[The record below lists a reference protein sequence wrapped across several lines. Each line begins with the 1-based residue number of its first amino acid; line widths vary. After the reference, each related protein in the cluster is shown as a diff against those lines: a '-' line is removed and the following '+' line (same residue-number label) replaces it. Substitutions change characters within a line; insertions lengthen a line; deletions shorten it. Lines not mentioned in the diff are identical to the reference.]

1 MTEIL
6 MHRGGELVTK
16 DQLDL
21 IPLPEPT
28 ESYMPVSH
36 YHLAEKFLMIS
47 QDILRDYTLVGEN
60 YGLARQGNQFFAVL
74 KFQRERSEIGLSVAF
89 RNSYDRSMAIGL
101 AIGASVF
108 VCDNLALSGE
118 IVVMRK
124 HTKNVWTELEEKA
137 IAIIYKS
144 QNNYEQII
152 DDAHAFESLEMGNDE
167 AFRTMGLLFGNSI
180 ISPRQLTVL
189 KDEWLKP
196 SHEEFQPRTLWS
208 FYNAATESL
217 KSSPPV
223 TIMEKHIRLHEA
235 LTNLGKEAGN
245 VQAGT
250 IVAGYLPAGG
260 QGQEADYQR

>member
-16 DQLDL
+16 DRLDL

-28 ESYMPVSH
+28 DSYVPVSH
-36 YHLAEKFLMIS
+36 YHLADKFLTIS

-60 YGLARQGNQFFAVL
+60 YGIARQGNQFFAVL
-74 KFQRERSEIGLSVAF
+74 KFQREKTDIGLSVAF

-118 IVVMRK
+118 IVVMKK

-152 DDAHAFESLEMGNDE
+152 DDAQAFKSLGMDNDE

-189 KDEWLKP
+189 NDEWLNP
-196 SHEEFQPRTLWS
+196 SHEEFRPRNLWS

-223 TIMEKHIRLHEA
+223 TIMEKHIRLHET
-235 LTNLGKEAGN
+235 LTYLGKEAGN
-245 VQAGT
+245 VQDGTLTAG
-250 IVAGYLPAGG
+250 LLSGG
-260 QGQEADYQR
+260 EGQETDYQR

>member
-28 ESYMPVSH
+28 DSYMPVSH
-36 YHLAEKFLMIS
+36 YDLADKFLMIS

-60 YGLARQGNQFFAVL
+60 YGIARQGNQFFAVL
-74 KFQRERSEIGLSVAF
+74 KFQREKSEIGLSIAF

-118 IVVMRK
+118 IVVMKK

-137 IAIIYKS
+137 IATIYKS
-144 QNNYEQII
+144 QNNYEQLIGDADVFKSLAMDN
-152 DDAHAFESLEMGNDE
+152 DDA
-167 AFRTMGLLFGNSI
+167 FRAMGLLFGNNI

-189 KDEWLKP
+189 KEEWLKP
-196 SHEEFQPRTLWS
+196 SHQEFEPRNLWS
-208 FYNAATESL
+208 LYNAATESL

-223 TIMEKHIRLHEA
+223 TIMEKHIRLHET
-235 LTNLGKEAGN
+235 LTCL
-245 VQAGT
+245 
-250 IVAGYLPAGG
+250 
-260 QGQEADYQR
+260 GQEARNVQNGTIIAGLLSGGERQETDYQC